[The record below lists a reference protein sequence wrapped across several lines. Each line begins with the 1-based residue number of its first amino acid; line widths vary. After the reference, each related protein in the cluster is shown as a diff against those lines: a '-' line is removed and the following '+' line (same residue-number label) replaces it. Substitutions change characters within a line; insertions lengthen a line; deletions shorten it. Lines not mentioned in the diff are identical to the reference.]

1 MVLRFID
8 YPTESNDLPLSLCY
22 LLCISFPCHHKSVN
36 DQQVTNALFM

>member
-8 YPTESNDLPLSLCY
+8 YPTESNALPLSLCY
-22 LLCISFPCHHKSVN
+22 LLCISSPCQDKSVN